1 MEELYGDEVMTMDNE
16 ILGKCSELFIGIW
29 IWSMIIAVVS
39 FIIFNILFLF
49 LKLLKTENVFLGIC
63 ALVFIHIS
71 RVLTYISLAAT
82 VLMIIPAILRML
94 Q

>member
-1 MEELYGDEVMTMDNE
+1 MTMDNE
-16 ILGKCSELFIGIW
+16 ILGKCSDLFAGIW

-49 LKLLKTENVFLGIC
+49 LKLLKTENVFLGVC

-71 RVLTYISLAAT
+71 LAAA
-82 VLMIIPAILRML
+82 VLMIISAILRML

>member
-1 MEELYGDEVMTMDNE
+1 MTMDNE
-16 ILGKCSELFIGIW
+16 ILGKCSDLFARIW

-49 LKLLKTENVFLGIC
+49 LKLLKTENVFLGVC

-71 RVLTYISLAAT
+71 RVLAYISLAAA